1 MVIFN
6 SFLYVYQRVS
16 NKTGGY
22 WWSMTPEFSE
32 TRRRGL
38 KNIEEADVQPTTD
51 KDSWVCLKNNGT
63 TLESNGLSSLE

>member
-1 MVIFN
+1 M
-6 SFLYVYQRVS
+6 LVYQRVS

-22 WWSMTPEFSE
+22 WWSMGTPEFSE
-32 TRRRGL
+32 TRRGL
-38 KNIEEADVQPTTD
+38 KNIEEPDVQPTTA